1 MYIYSYSYKTDSS
14 NESIGIVYADTYEDA
29 VLKVSEI
36 KQLPIDSILNIF
48 NIKIK

>member
-1 MYIYSYSYKTDSS
+1 MYTYSYSYKSDSIG
-14 NESIGIVYADTYEDA
+14 EIIGIVYADTYEDA

-36 KQLPIDSILNIF
+36 KRLPIDSILDIF